1 MQRKNSRSQEF
12 FRKTARERINSLFL
26 KAAEAFRENSGFAD
40 RYVEIARKIS
50 TKYKVRIPAKF
61 RRKFCKNCH
70 KYLFPS
76 VNCRIRISNKN
87 VICYCFNCKNY
98 NKVGIG
104 GK

>member
-1 MQRKNSRSQEF
+1 MRNKHFKNPEF
-12 FRKTARERINSLFL
+12 FKKTARERINALFL
-26 KAAEAFRENSGFAD
+26 KAAEIFKESPRLAD

-50 TKYKVRIPAKF
+50 MKYKVRIPPKL
-61 RRKFCKNCH
+61 RRRFCKNCH

-76 VNCRIRISNKN
+76 VNCRIRISKNN